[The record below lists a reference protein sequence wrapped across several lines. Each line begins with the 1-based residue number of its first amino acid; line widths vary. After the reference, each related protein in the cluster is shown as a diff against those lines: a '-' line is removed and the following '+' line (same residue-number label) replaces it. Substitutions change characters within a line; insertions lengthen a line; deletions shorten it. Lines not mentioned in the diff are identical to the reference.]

1 MPQRDRT
8 RMPKTMTIADVAR
21 RAGVST
27 ATAGRVLGGYGY
39 SSEAVRKKVQKAAQD
54 LGYRPNHLARS
65 LIRGETRTIG
75 VVIGDIQSPFYARI
89 IRGISDVVQSADLGL
104 IISNSDETVE
114 HERRSVDML
123 MDKKVDGMIVSP
135 ADTVKA
141 THLHAVREAGV
152 PLLLIDRR
160 VQGLEVDSI
169 TLDNVGSARAGVADL
184 LAAGHRRIAVVGE
197 LGGTGGMTMERI
209 LSASPPGP
217 PDIHVHYPSWQRL
230 LGYLLAH
237 HDVGLAPATNLICQV
252 GSYSSRAAAE
262 KVEVLLRSDAPPTAI
277 FTADG
282 VMSAGTMA
290 AIKEVGLRI
299 PEDVSLLCFDDMD
312 WMEFLTPGIDAI
324 SQPRTQMGQMAARM
338 LLEQIAD
345 RSTAPRVLEMAPR
358 YIRRGSIREMPG
370 SVRPA
375 P

>member
-1 MPQRDRT
+1 
-8 RMPKTMTIADVAR
+8 MPKTMTIADVAR

-39 SSEAVRKKVQKAAQD
+39 ASTAVRKKVQKAAQD

-89 IRGISDVVQSADLGL
+89 IRGISDVVQSANLGL

-135 ADTVKA
+135 ADTVKSP
-141 THLHAVREAGV
+141 HLHAVREAGV

-169 TLDNVGSARAGVADL
+169 SLDNVGGARAGVADL

-197 LGGTGGMTMERI
+197 LGTTSGMTMDRI

-217 PDIHVHYPSWQRL
+217 PDITVHYPSWQRL

-237 HDVGLAPATNLICQV
+237 HDAGIAPATDLICQV
-252 GSYSSRAAAE
+252 GSYSAKAATD
-262 KVEVLLRSDAPPTAI
+262 KVEALLRSDAPPTAI

-290 AIKEVGLRI
+290 AIKNVGLQI
-299 PEDVSLLCFDDMD
+299 PDDVSLLCFDDID
-312 WMEFLTPGIDAI
+312 WMEFMTPGIDAI

-345 RSTAPRVLEMAPR
+345 RSTDPRVLELVPR
-358 YIRRGSIREMPG
+358 YIRRGSIRDLPG
-370 SVRPA
+370 SDRPVR
-375 P
+375 